1 MSSDAADA
9 AATVALFDS
18 FYTIDYCAV
27 ASSVIFIYDAL
38 ITFDREVAY
47 LWTAKRVGGA
57 SLLFLANKWI
67 SMTVYVMLLVG
78 FTSFPSDKRF
88 VRSLPK
94 LRLMIIVD
102 IRSCSLFKI
111 TAQAMLTLQFI
122 PGAAFSALRAY
133 VLSTSKILGILV
145 ATLSLA
151 PVCANLVSYG
161 YQVSGVNSPP
171 LGCVYEDNTTIALDL
186 RFVSF
191 NLITCLV
198 SDSVQGDRIVVIIAR
213 VPLIAADILLI
224 YITWTMLR
232 GRAALTHFQQSKR
245 LTLSDVLFRGAAP
258 VAIDNGYG
266 SFVTAFTAPITA
278 ILTSRFLLAL
288 QEANQTVV
296 RLDPDDPLHSSR
308 NPWDSGTPSFISS
321 LGGFVNP
328 ARPARSDDDD
338 GFELEVRSSSNGE
351 EEEGTGQPETPEAAA
366 SSSSTA

>member
-1 MSSDAADA
+1 MSSDADDA

-38 ITFDREVAY
+38 ITLDREVAY

-67 SMTVYVMLLVG
+67 SMAVYVMVLVG
-78 FTSFPSDKRF
+78 FTSFPSDK
-88 VRSLPK
+88 
-94 LRLMIIVD
+94 
-102 IRSCSLFKI
+102 
-111 TAQAMLTLQFI
+111 
-122 PGAAFSALRAY
+122 
-133 VLSTSKILGILV
+133 
-145 ATLSLA
+145 
-151 PVCANLVSYG
+151 VSYG

-171 LGCVYEDNTTIALDL
+171 LGCVYEDNTTVALDL
-186 RFVSF
+186 KFVSF
-191 NLITCLV
+191 NLIKCIG
-198 SDSVQGDRIVVIIAR
+198 SDSVQGDRTVVIIAR

-224 YITWTMLR
+224 YITWTMLK

-245 LTLSDVLFRGAAP
+245 LTLSDVLFRGGVIYFVILFILNVLHLVLTAAP

-266 SFVTAFTAPITA
+266 SFVTAFTAPYVSHFNGNIITA

-328 ARPARSDDDD
+328 ARLARSDDDD
-338 GFELEVRSSSNGE
+338 GFVELTMYYGH
-351 EEEGTGQPETPEAAA
+351 
-366 SSSSTA
+366 